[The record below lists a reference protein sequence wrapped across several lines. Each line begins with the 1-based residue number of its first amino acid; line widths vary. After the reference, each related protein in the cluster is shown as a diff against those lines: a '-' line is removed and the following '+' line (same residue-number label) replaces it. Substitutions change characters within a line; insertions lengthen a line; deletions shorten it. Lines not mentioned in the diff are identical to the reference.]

1 MLSQSGMIFAAYLA
15 AGRVGAIAACLFLG
29 ISPWETLIVA
39 VLIDMAQVP
48 VYGLALE
55 TSKKHMVLPRRFQNW
70 INRKSE
76 KFRDLVQKKKY
87 LEKLLGYRDLALI
100 VVTSVPL
107 RGFGVLSAC
116 ILAVMLGYGRIRAS
130 IVIMTGSVIGS
141 LLAVWAI
148 FFPGKYFGVL

>member
-1 MLSQSGMIFAAYLA
+1 MESQGPSLDAVKGPVSMLSQSGIIFAAYIA

-70 INRKSE
+70 VNKN
-76 KFRDLVQKKKY
+76 
-87 LEKLLGYRDLALI
+87 LI
-100 VVTSVPL
+100 
-107 RGFGVLSAC
+107 F
-116 ILAVMLGYGRIRAS
+116 IS
-130 IVIMTGSVIGS
+130 IYIHST
-141 LLAVWAI
+141 
-148 FFPGKYFGVL
+148 